1 MKVRELGQ
9 TPISPDKPAGDDAHY
24 EPEFE
29 ELQQEIDK
37 LSIANASGEGTDW
50 KKVVSLSVTIL
61 SEKSKDLLVAVYL
74 ATALAKLHG
83 FEGFSAAVAF
93 LNDLVNNF
101 WETMFPPKR
110 RMRGRLNAVAW
121 WQERMESFAKD
132 LRESPPL
139 PAEQV
144 ENAKKTLDA
153 LDRSLREKVEDAPS
167 MRELINY
174 VNLLPVLQPEP
185 TPEAVPVAPRP
196 ETAQPEKAPPAPAP
210 TAGPTPMPTP
220 QVQPAPTSQATPET
234 RTPPAPIQT
243 GDKKEAAQA
252 LSTLLDQLLGMADF
266 YFQNAP
272 TNPLSYRLRR
282 LWAWLPLVAP
292 PPAEIG
298 LTRIP
303 PPDSIVKPSIEQLL
317 AAGNHEAALRA
328 AESRVTEHRFWL
340 DISRFTATALENLG
354 PSYKAARS
362 AVCAETLLL
371 VERLQGLDN
380 LNFSDGTPF
389 ADPETRDWLK
399 GLSLGD
405 GDAAQTGGDPLAA
418 TVNQALTQARGLLKD
433 KKPLDAV
440 DLVQQ
445 GLEAAVTGKARLFWR
460 LALGRLLLL
469 AGKPDLAAPLN
480 GKSLEDI
487 EAHDLET
494 FDPDLALQILLLV
507 HETCRAGTDEGS
519 KSLGKEVLARIVRL
533 DPGEALRI
541 VGLR

>member
-1 MKVRELGQ
+1 
-9 TPISPDKPAGDDAHY
+9 
-24 EPEFE
+24 
-29 ELQQEIDK
+29 
-37 LSIANASGEGTDW
+37 
-50 KKVVSLSVTIL
+50 
-61 SEKSKDLLVAVYL
+61 
-74 ATALAKLHG
+74 
-83 FEGFSAAVAF
+83 
-93 LNDLVNNF
+93 
-101 WETMFPPKR
+101 
-110 RMRGRLNAVAW
+110 
-121 WQERMESFAKD
+121 
-132 LRESPPL
+132 
-139 PAEQV
+139 
-144 ENAKKTLDA
+144 
-153 LDRSLREKVEDAPS
+153 
-167 MRELINY
+167 
-174 VNLLPVLQPEP
+174 
-185 TPEAVPVAPRP
+185 
-196 ETAQPEKAPPAPAP
+196 
-210 TAGPTPMPTP
+210 MPTP